1 MLPEELLDYKNGRR
15 VMVRRFLLGRDIR
28 DRRVLQA
35 FLEVPRHRFLD
46 RGMWEEAYGD
56 HPLPIGHQQTISQ
69 PYIVAKMLQELKL
82 KPEHKVLE
90 IGTGS
95 GYQTAILAK
104 LVRQVYSIERI
115 PELARGAQEA
125 LSRLKVLNATV
136 KVFDG
141 TYGWSE
147 MAPYDRIIV
156 SAAAPEVPAPLTDQL
171 AIGGQ
176 LLLPVGDVH
185 AQTLILVTRT
195 ESGTLTAS
203 ELDGCVFVKLVGRYG
218 WEK

>member
-1 MLPEELLDYKNGRR
+1 MLPERLMDYRNRRR
-15 VMVRRFLLGRDIR
+15 VMVRKYLQGRGILDQ
-28 DRRVLQA
+28 RVLQA
-35 FLEVPRHRFLD
+35 FRDVPRHSFLD
-46 RGMWEEAYGD
+46 PGMWKEAYGD

-69 PYIVAKMLQELKL
+69 PYIVAKMLQELNL
-82 KPEHKVLE
+82 RPEHKVLE

-95 GYQTAILAK
+95 GYQTAILAR

-115 PELARGAQEA
+115 AELARRAQGA
-125 LSRLKVLNATV
+125 LSRLGVLNATV

-147 MAPYDRIIV
+147 MAPFDRIVV

-171 AIGGQ
+171 AVGGQ
-176 LLLPVGDVH
+176 LLVPVGDVH
-185 AQTLILVTRT
+185 SQTLILITRT
-195 ESGTLTAS
+195 ESGKLTAS

>member
-1 MLPEELLDYKNGRR
+1 MLPEELMDFTNGRR
-15 VMVRRFLLGRDIR
+15 VMVRKYLQGRDIR

-35 FLEVPRHRFLD
+35 FLDVPRHRFLD
-46 RGMWEEAYGD
+46 RSMWDEAYGD
-56 HPLPIGHQQTISQ
+56 HPLPIGNQQTISQ

-82 KPEHKVLE
+82 QPEHRVLE

-95 GYQTAILAK
+95 GFQTAILAK

-115 PELARGAQEA
+115 AELARGAQQA
-125 LSRLKVLNATV
+125 LSSLGVLNTTV

-147 MAPYDRIIV
+147 MAPFDRIIV
-156 SAAAPEVPAPLTDQL
+156 SAAAPEVPEPLTAQL
-171 AIGGQ
+171 ATGGQ
-176 LLLPVGDVH
+176 LLVPVGDVH
-185 AQTLILVTRT
+185 SQTLVLVSRS
-195 ESGTLTAS
+195 ESGTLTAT

-218 WEK
+218 WK